1 MIINFF
7 TFNLFIFI
15 SSVSIIGY
23 GLLSNKLFFNN
34 EVMNIGE
41 IGIIGFFKIFFLSIF
56 LHFFTE
62 LNLFINSIILIL
74 GIIFFLLFFK
84 KFVYQING
92 FKSYFLFLGILFLL
106 SSITL
111 RTYADYEWYHL
122 PYVNYLNN
130 FKIIFGLVNLSNNY
144 TYGHGWLDI
153 IGLFYL
159 PIIETRG
166 LTHLPVVFYF
176 FFIIFFLIEYLRS
189 NKLAI
194 KFFSLSVIFFILITF
209 NRIKDF
215 GADIQPT
222 FTLLILLFYILKSFI
237 SHEVNYVHKILYYF
251 FYSCVLRI
259 GSVIFL
265 PLVFF
270 YLLISYQKILSKKF
284 FINLKLYLFLSLFF
298 IMFLTKNIFTTG
310 CFFYPIPFTCI
321 HDDEITWS
329 SPKENVEERYEFL
342 SSISKRW
349 KFYSIEEGNL
359 ENKYDYYKPMIEN
372 KILTPKEY
380 NLKKFFWFKY
390 FFKDGDTS
398 RIINTLLIILFPFII
413 ILIFKEK
420 NINISTSKN
429 FKLSSY
435 FIIIGIFFS
444 SIAWIFMSP
453 QMRYGGYAIIGGG
466 IILLFS
472 FYLNKFSLKEKIL
485 NIIFLIFLFV
495 SLFYFSFKNLSYSI
509 DDFINERFDIF
520 PWPNYSKKIE
530 NYDYISRNKDGLRLN
545 LVIRSTGTNQSGPR
559 MCGNINMLCLPSDR
573 LICIDEIKIINDYI
587 FISNKNSQCLLQ
599 FQKNYWQ
606 H

>member
-1 MIINFF
+1 MLINLFL
-7 TFNLFIFI
+7 FNLFIFI
-15 SSVSIIGY
+15 SSFSIIGY
-23 GLLSNKLFFNN
+23 GLFVNKIIFNN
-34 EVMNIGE
+34 EITNIGE
-41 IGIIGFFKIFFLSIF
+41 IGITGFFYIFFLSII

-62 LNLFINSIILIL
+62 LNLLINSVVLIL
-74 GIIFFLLFFK
+74 GIFSFFVFYK
-84 KFVYQING
+84 KFAYQINE
-92 FKSYFLFLGILFLL
+92 FRTYFLFLALLFLV
-106 SSITL
+106 SSVTL

-153 IGLFYL
+153 LGLFYL

-176 FFIIFFLIEYLRS
+176 FFIIFFLIEYFKS

-194 KFFSLSVIFFILITF
+194 KFYSLSVIFFVLIIF

-222 FTLLILLFYILKSFI
+222 FALLILLFYILKSFTY
-237 SHEVNYVHKILYYF
+237 HEVNYVNKILYYF
-251 FYSCVLRI
+251 FYSCILRI

-265 PLVFF
+265 PLVFC
-270 YLLISYQKILSKKF
+270 YLLINYQNILSKKF
-284 FINLKLYLFLSLFF
+284 FINFKLYMFLSLFF
-298 IMFLTKNIFTTG
+298 ILFLTKNIFTTG

-321 HDDEITWS
+321 YDDKIIWS

-359 ENKYDYYKPMIEN
+359 NTKYDYYEPMIEN
-372 KILTPKEY
+372 KILSPKEF

-398 RIINTLLIILFPFII
+398 RIMNTFIITLFPFII
-413 ILIFKEK
+413 TLIFKEK
-420 NINISTSKN
+420 NTTIPTNN
-429 FKLSSY
+429 YFKLKFY
-435 FIIIGIFFS
+435 FIIIGIIFS

-466 IILLFS
+466 TILLFS
-472 FYLNKFSLKEKIL
+472 FYLNKFSFKKKIL
-485 NIIFLIFLFV
+485 NSIFMSSLFL
-495 SLFYFSFKNLSYSI
+495 SLFYFSYKNLSYSI
-509 DDFINERFDIF
+509 DDFVNKRFDSF
-520 PWPNYSKKIE
+520 PWPNFSKKIE
-530 NYDYISRNKDGLRLN
+530 NYDYITKNKGGLELN
-545 LVIRSTGTNQSGPR
+545 LVIRSTGMNQSGPR
-559 MCGNINMLCLPSDR
+559 MCGDIKMLCLPSDR
-573 LICIDEIKIINDYI
+573 LVCIDEIKIVNDYI
-587 FISNKNSQCLLQ
+587 FISNTNSQCLLQ